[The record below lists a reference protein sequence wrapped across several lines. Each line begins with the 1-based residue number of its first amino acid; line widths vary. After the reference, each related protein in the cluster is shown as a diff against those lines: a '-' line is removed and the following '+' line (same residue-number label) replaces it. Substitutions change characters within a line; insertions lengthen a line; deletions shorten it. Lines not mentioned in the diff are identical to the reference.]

1 MLKNY
6 IKIAIRTLRRK
17 SVFALINVV
26 GLSSGLLCVVFI
38 FNWVQNELSYDR
50 HIRNSQNIYRVAAEA
65 GTGDDKWHQ
74 SVTSLPLGPSM
85 RDTYANIVAQARLDK
100 NNALVSRGEV
110 KYIEDYIILTDPE
123 FFNVFD
129 YHLLKGNEKNAL
141 SNPYQIVLTETIA
154 DKYFAGEDPLGKTL
168 KIHQYDPNGKGVD
181 YTVTGVI
188 ADPPHNSH
196 FTFNMLGSISTI
208 ESVNPEAMTRWMNN
222 SYHTYVKLKDGTNPK
237 DIEAQ
242 LPDLIQLNM
251 GEEMEEY
258 DLSYRFY
265 LQPITDIH
273 LHSDIQ
279 YEFRANGN
287 IELVWVFGA
296 IGMLIL
302 TLACVNYINLSTAFS
317 LDRVRE
323 VGVRKVLGAH
333 KSQLVKQ
340 HFAETIILVLISI
353 LLCGLM
359 IEIVKPVFYSIT
371 GKTDIKF
378 DLTTILLQLFSI
390 CIPLVLIAGYFPAK
404 ILANV
409 NTVSSLKGKVNKSN
423 TSALRSG
430 LVVFQFSVTLFII
443 ISLIV
448 VQQQLN
454 FVQSKDLGYDKNN
467 LLVLAVNGSEEVI
480 SNFDAFK
487 NTLITTPEIQ
497 SVARSNSMI
506 VGGLGNVNGRIIN
519 EKGEKQFE
527 KLYRLRIDYDY
538 FNTYGIQLLSGRNFS
553 LDHPTDYTQSYI
565 INEST
570 AKAFNW
576 DVQEAIG
583 KELTLGGNTGNII
596 GVTKNFHYNSLHHE
610 IEPLCLTLP
619 HSYFSRITI
628 KGNNSQQL
636 LKEVEHAWQKH
647 FPEELFDY
655 RFQDDALFYNY
666 ENDLR
671 FGQIFNVFAILSL
684 LISFLGLFG
693 LIGFNIQKRTK
704 EIGIRKVLGSSST
717 QIIQLVSKRYLKLI
731 LIAAVFAIPLA
742 ALSMNEWLATF
753 SYRTTMEVW
762 YFIYALVIVLAF
774 AFVIVLV
781 RAFKPALTNPAN
793 ILKEE

>member
-6 IKIAIRTLRRK
+6 FKIAIRTLRRK
-17 SVFALINVV
+17 SVFALINVI

-38 FNWVQNELSYDR
+38 FNWVKDELSYDK
-50 HIRNSQNIYRVAAEA
+50 HINGSQNIYRVAAEA
-65 GTGDDKWHQ
+65 GTGNDKWHQ

-85 RDTYANIVAQARLDK
+85 RDTYADIEAQARLDK
-100 NNALVSRGEV
+100 NNALVSRGEI
-110 KYIEDYIILTDPE
+110 KYVEDYIILTDPE
-123 FFNVFD
+123 FFDVFD
-129 YHLLKGNEKNAL
+129 YHLIQGNEKTSL
-141 SNPYQIVLTETIA
+141 SNPYQIVLTESIA
-154 DKYFAGEDPLGKTL
+154 NKYFNQENPLGKTL
-168 KIHQYDPNGKGVD
+168 KIYQYDPDGNGVD

-196 FTFNMLGSISTI
+196 FTFNMLGSMSTI

-222 SYHTYVKLKDGTNPK
+222 SYHTYVKLKDGTDPQN
-237 DIEAQ
+237 IEAQ

-251 GEEMEEY
+251 GEQMEEY

-279 YEFRANGN
+279 YEFKANGN

-296 IGMLIL
+296 IGILIL

-359 IEIVKPVFYSIT
+359 IEIVKPIFYSIT
-371 GKTDIKF
+371 GKDDIKF
-378 DLTTILLQLFSI
+378 ELTSVLLQLFSI
-390 CIPLVLIAGYFPAK
+390 CIPLVLVAGYFPAK
-404 ILANV
+404 ILSNV
-409 NTVSSLKGKVNKSN
+409 NTVNSLKGKVNKSN
-423 TSALRSG
+423 TSTLRSG

-467 LLVLAVNGSEEVI
+467 LLVMAVNGNEEVKN
-480 SNFDAFK
+480 NFDAFK
-487 NTLITTPEIQ
+487 NTLITSGKIQ

-519 EKGEKQFE
+519 ENGEKQFE

-553 LDHPTDYTQSYI
+553 LDHPTDSTQSYI

-619 HSYFSRITI
+619 RSYFSRITI
-628 KGNNSQQL
+628 K
-636 LKEVEHAWQKH
+636 ATT
-647 FPEELFDY
+647 P
-655 RFQDDALFYNY
+655 
-666 ENDLR
+666 
-671 FGQIFNVFAILSL
+671 
-684 LISFLGLFG
+684 
-693 LIGFNIQKRTK
+693 
-704 EIGIRKVLGSSST
+704 SS
-717 QIIQLVSKRYLKLI
+717 Y
-731 LIAAVFAIPLA
+731 
-742 ALSMNEWLATF
+742 
-753 SYRTTMEVW
+753 
-762 YFIYALVIVLAF
+762 
-774 AFVIVLV
+774 
-781 RAFKPALTNPAN
+781 
-793 ILKEE
+793 